1 MVKWNGRTV
10 LALEPELTIES
21 DASNM
26 GWGASHQGT
35 STGGPWS
42 PQEKEWHINFLEL
55 LAATLAL
62 KTFVKNKKGISVL
75 LKIDNTTA
83 VAYINYQGGTVS
95 KELVALT
102 RDLWMWCLE
111 RNIHIQAQHLP
122 GVLNQVADMESRSM
136 RDRSDW
142 KLDHRI
148 FLKVNRR
155 YGPLEVDLFASRLTN
170 QCRRYFSWRPD
181 PFAQAT
187 DAFLQDWRIMRGFA
201 NPPWNLVPRVLR
213 KAQSLEADVI
223 LIAPPHTEDA
233 AMVPSLVGNVSRLAT
248 LTTQAGTQY
257 QVSAH
262 NAPTGHVE
270 HLRERLSSQ
279 GLSGQAAD
287 LILKSWRTKT
297 NKSYNSLF
305 GRWNHWCSQRGSDPF
320 SGPVSEVANFLA
332 SLYQDGYQY
341 NSVNAYRS
349 AISSVHEKVKGVPVG
364 QHPIITR
371 LVKGVFHE

>member
-83 VAYINYQGGTVS
+83 VAYINHQGGTVS

-142 KLDHRI
+142 KLDRRI

-170 QCRRYFSWRPD
+170 QCRQIHLHKQPMHSS
-181 PFAQAT
+181 
-187 DAFLQDWRIMRGFA
+187 RIG
-201 NPPWNLVPRVLR
+201 
-213 KAQSLEADVI
+213 
-223 LIAPPHTEDA
+223 
-233 AMVPSLVGNVSRLAT
+233 G
-248 LTTQAGTQY
+248 
-257 QVSAH
+257 
-262 NAPTGHVE
+262 
-270 HLRERLSSQ
+270 
-279 GLSGQAAD
+279 
-287 LILKSWRTKT
+287 
-297 NKSYNSLF
+297 
-305 GRWNHWCSQRGSDPF
+305 
-320 SGPVSEVANFLA
+320 
-332 SLYQDGYQY
+332 
-341 NSVNAYRS
+341 
-349 AISSVHEKVKGVPVG
+349 
-364 QHPIITR
+364 
-371 LVKGVFHE
+371 